1 MPQERGWGQEMGFHK
16 VGVTG
21 QGSAVAETEGTGL
34 EQCLGWGGGGG
45 WKRVAPGLTQGMA
58 SCSPGKSLWLPGH
71 PDSVLHRLRLHPAP
85 ALLCI
90 APQPAQPGAGRGPS
104 QCWAQAWPRGLMAA
118 WPLEGLM

>member
-45 WKRVAPGLTQGMA
+45 AGKEWPLDSPKEWPHVLLGRACG
-58 SCSPGKSLWLPGH
+58 SPGTQTVSYTGCVSTL
-71 PDSVLHRLRLHPAP
+71 
-85 ALLCI
+85 
-90 APQPAQPGAGRGPS
+90 PQPCSASPHSQLSPELDGGLVSAGPKPGPEA
-104 QCWAQAWPRGLMAA
+104 
-118 WPLEGLM
+118 